1 MPRNSKSP
9 ARTRPGPG
17 PAAQPAGRAS
27 PTRPAT
33 FSPDHPLSHARIE
46 AIFAL
51 RAFSLVWRDA
61 LDEWNWRR
69 AAAADAVRKST
80 WTETEAATQLQPWLA
95 IVCLCGCD
103 LPELQEGLA
112 RLHTY
117 RRDDPD
123 QGTTEPQA
131 RLLLADEICAER
143 RWREKLVAAFG
154 KANDRLRGEH
164 TPAQAE
170 HVQRLMRLIGALG
183 EKLPPVPFTPDL
195 ERMEAA

>member
-1 MPRNSKSP
+1 MPARTKSP
-9 ARTRPGPG
+9 ARHATGPG
-17 PAAQPAGRAS
+17 VAAQPAGRAS

-33 FSPDHPLSHARIE
+33 FSPDHPVSQARID

-51 RAFSLVWRDA
+51 RAPGLVWSDA

-69 AAAADAVRKST
+69 AAAADAVRKGT
-80 WTETEAATQLQPWLA
+80 WTQTEAATQLQPWLA
-95 IVCLCGCD
+95 IACLCGCD
-103 LPELQEGLA
+103 LPELEEGLA
-112 RLHTY
+112 RLNTY

-123 QGTTEPQA
+123 QGTTPAQA

-183 EKLPPVPFTPDL
+183 ERLPPVPFTPDL